1 MNESEEVGQI
11 GTVEDVAIEFCCC
24 LQLLFRWVHRRSLYV
39 LEDCARQ
46 YVIQLGEL
54 STTEQICHG
63 ENSIDTNSEAIRS
76 ASKEV
81 SETTSFTKR
90 IGTK

>member
-46 YVIQLGEL
+46 YVIQLREL
-54 STTEQICHG
+54 TTTEQ
-63 ENSIDTNSEAIRS
+63 N
-76 ASKEV
+76 
-81 SETTSFTKR
+81 
-90 IGTK
+90 